1 MEILGIIL
9 TAVVTLITSLTSS
22 ILVFKSE
29 QNKISMEHAKLQK
42 EQIDKQDEK
51 MQDLEESIQA
61 TLQTHRKEYLSEIN
75 GVHESISELR
85 ANSQQFQA
93 VMEVRLEHMTN
104 EFKDMKDE
112 VREHNN
118 FAKRMPVVE
127 EQIKVANHRI
137 EDLEHAQKN

>member
-51 MQDLEESIQA
+51 MQDLVESI
-61 TLQTHRKEYLSEIN
+61 RVNGILSC
-75 GVHESISELR
+75 
-85 ANSQQFQA
+85 
-93 VMEVRLEHMTN
+93 RL
-104 EFKDMKDE
+104 
-112 VREHNN
+112 
-118 FAKRMPVVE
+118 
-127 EQIKVANHRI
+127 IG
-137 EDLEHAQKN
+137 KNT